1 MLCLVLWVG
10 GSVGTFGS
18 VLVLCKTSSRPSGS
32 VPSAPSTS
40 PFAEISLG
48 VSLPGTSSAS
58 SSLPLGGQGKRG
70 GSRGAPSVF
79 LGVLPPLPLDFGPAR
94 GAGVPLGIC
103 LSRAGSL
110 LLLLLL
116 REVEARELLS
126 CCSRPFPA
134 SSSLLTLPNSHR
146 TFHDVR
152 VRGSLQSL
160 APAFYPPASH
170 ALRGVD
176 RGRIRGLVH
185 VRVALVDVAVALAP
199 HAVRGQAVVSVGG
212 GRRPCHALLVVAHA
226 VSGRGLLTA
235 TALGV
240 EALGHVVTDLDP
252 RIGIGHAVTA
262 LGVSVRVPLP
272 VGGCSAVVRDRTLS
286 RIARVTARGQACD
299 YLLLLPACGPRKQ
312 DGWPD
317 VDPRRVWRRLP
328 LSLLW
333 PGAAAGVPPVA
344 GGASITALPSVL
356 QELAKFFMNLSGSS
370 SLGATGGL
378 AGVTASAAASGGIA
392 CPASTAAGAATICAA
407 TVTPAGAGVLPA
419 APAAVPGVSGE
430 QQRQG
435 ESRSR
440 GRRSR
445 SSGDRTDRERSPS
458 SDSSSRRRGR
468 RCRSSS
474 DSSEHDRADASP
486 SRSRHALGGAHTGGS
501 SWDFDRSPRPGASR
515 SSARDELSRS
525 GARRRSPRPSGVAI
539 DDRSSTFAG
548 FRLAR
553 GGLGGVSVAFGFFS
567 SVGMFAGPPRL
578 EVLGR
583 ILPPASG
590 RSFIGAPQH
599 GSCRWVDCCLACL
612 QAGVGGLPRGY

>member
-1 MLCLVLWVG
+1 M
-10 GSVGTFGS
+10 GTFGS
-18 VLVLCKTSSRPSGS
+18 VLVLFKTSSRPSGS

-40 PFAEISLG
+40 PFAEASLG
-48 VSLPGTSSAS
+48 VSLPGTSSSSS

-70 GSRGAPSVF
+70 GLGVHLVFF

-116 REVEARELLS
+116 RDVEARELLS
-126 CCSRPFPA
+126 CDRRLFPA
-134 SSSLLTLPNSHR
+134 SPSLLTFPNSHR
-146 TFHDVR
+146 TFHDGGI
-152 VRGSLQSL
+152 RGSLQSL

-176 RGRIRGLVH
+176 RGRIRGLGH
-185 VRVALVDVAVALAP
+185 VRVALVDVAVALALAP
-199 HAVRGQAVVSVGG
+199 LSVRGQAVVSVRGG
-212 GRRPCHALLVVAHA
+212 HRPRHALLVVAHA

-235 TALGV
+235 AALGV
-240 EALGHVVTDLDP
+240 KALGRVVTGLDP

-262 LGVSVRVPLP
+262 LGVSGRGLLTATAPAVSVRVPLP
-272 VGGCSAVVRDRTLS
+272 VGGSGAVVRDRTLS

-370 SLGATGGL
+370 SLGATGDL

-392 CPASTAAGAATICAA
+392 CPASTAAGAATVCAA
-407 TVTPAGAGVLPA
+407 AVTPAGAGVLPA

-435 ESRSR
+435 ESRSH

-445 SSGDRTDRERSPS
+445 SSGDGTDRRAKSAPGEGLLLLTAS
-458 SDSSSRRRGR
+458 SG
-468 RCRSSS
+468 
-474 DSSEHDRADASP
+474 E
-486 SRSRHALGGAHTGGS
+486 ALS
-501 SWDFDRSPRPGASR
+501 LFLRF
-515 SSARDELSRS
+515 
-525 GARRRSPRPSGVAI
+525 V
-539 DDRSSTFAG
+539 
-548 FRLAR
+548 
-553 GGLGGVSVAFGFFS
+553 
-567 SVGMFAGPPRL
+567 
-578 EVLGR
+578 
-583 ILPPASG
+583 
-590 RSFIGAPQH
+590 
-599 GSCRWVDCCLACL
+599 
-612 QAGVGGLPRGY
+612 